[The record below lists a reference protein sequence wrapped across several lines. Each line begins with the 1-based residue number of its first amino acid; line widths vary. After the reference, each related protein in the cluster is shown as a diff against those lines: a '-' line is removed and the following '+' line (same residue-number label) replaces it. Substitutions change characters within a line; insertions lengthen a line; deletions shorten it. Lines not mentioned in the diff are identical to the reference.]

1 MAAVT
6 RIEINF
12 NRLLRQCE
20 LMAEDKEHR
29 DWRFEKYIAALQN
42 FLVDLKK
49 TQSKP
54 PQETILEYQKKVDLL
69 KGLSEAEK
77 QPCAAERSLITE
89 RLRPVG
95 TSVTSAPSR
104 QLQAKAKATCEK
116 DLRSELLGP
125 SFKTQTAPDDGFHID
140 DDSGLRMRKKPQEED
155 DINVILQHHHKV
167 QERLAEEMLMH
178 TRALRQN
185 VTDAGRVV
193 REDTKIIT
201 DSTVLADNNM
211 SKLKLESER
220 LEAHTKTCSWW
231 IWLMLLIV
239 VITFISMVLF
249 MRIFSK

>member
-1 MAAVT
+1 MS
-6 RIEINF
+6 
-12 NRLLRQCE
+12 Q
-20 LMAEDKEHR
+20 
-29 DWRFEKYIAALQN
+29 YIAALQN